1 MLQHVLEQIISYHA
15 KTAFDNMQIQSQ
27 VMQQNCSNVPNIST
41 NRMTT
46 QQNHYSIHVP
56 NSVHHR
62 QERYHSSTKYEHH
75 DSLLRV
81 DENPPPS
88 DSKRI
93 FDPAEGKF
101 VDFRFSHTSTD
112 NLQYETSPD
121 DSDSMRQSFPS
132 HATYSSLVSQ
142 NTAPPYS
149 EDWNLPANNMDPQI
163 DVDQPNMEHRQD
175 SIRFYGEY
183 DQTLPPSSNDSLN
196 RNSNDWKSR
205 NSLFL
210 KNIQDKIHAH
220 GSQDFDL
227 ETKIGRSSAMVH
239 NFVTELNNLGE
250 NSQKEHFLPS
260 STVQDEELSN
270 LRNSLDSSLSISAM
284 RSSLTMSE
292 VFQSST
298 VQNPNAMSL
307 SSRHSQE
314 MSLFLRQS
322 FLSEWVDTMEME
334 NESQVKNKSL
344 YLPDVFGSKVD
355 KRRDVIT
362 ESSQQL
368 LEAVFGSDLYEDRN
382 IEVEKELLRNILN
395 PYDEM
400 MISSVGMDLS
410 GIWRTV

>member
-1 MLQHVLEQIISYHA
+1 MISNHA
-15 KTAFDNMQIQSQ
+15 KTAFGNMRIQPHA
-27 VMQQNCSNVPNIST
+27 MQHNCSNAPNIST
-41 NRMTT
+41 SRMTT
-46 QQNHYSIHVP
+46 QQKHYSIHVP
-56 NSVHHR
+56 NGVHHR
-62 QERYHSSTKYEHH
+62 QEGYHSSTKYEHD

-81 DENPPPS
+81 DENHPPS

-112 NLQYETSPD
+112 NLQHETSPD
-121 DSDSMRQSFPS
+121 DSDSMRQSSPS

-142 NTAPPYS
+142 NIASPYS
-149 EDWNLPANNMDPQI
+149 EDWNLPTSNMDPQN
-163 DVDQPNMEHRQD
+163 DVDQPNMAQRQD

-183 DQTLPPSSNDSLN
+183 DQTVPSSLNDPLN
-196 RNSNDWKSR
+196 RNSNDWRSR
-205 NSLFL
+205 NRLFL
-210 KNIQDKIHAH
+210 KNIQDKIHSH
-220 GSQDFDL
+220 GFQDFDL

-250 NSQKEHFLPS
+250 NSQKEQFLPS

-270 LRNSLDSSLSISAM
+270 LRSSLDSSLSISAM
-284 RSSLTMSE
+284 RSSLSISE

-298 VQNPNAMSL
+298 VQNPNTMSL
-307 SSRHSQE
+307 SSRHSQQ
-314 MSLFLRQS
+314 MSLVLRQS

-334 NESQVKNKSL
+334 NENQVKDKSL
-344 YLPDVFGSKVD
+344 YVPDVFGSKVD

-368 LEAVFGSDLYEDRN
+368 LEAVFGSDLYEDQN
-382 IEVEKELLRNILN
+382 IEFEKELLRNILN

-400 MISSVGMDLS
+400 MTSSVGMDIS
-410 GIWRTV
+410 GIWRTG